1 MIPMT
6 SEAAAPVVCT
16 LEFLLKNAEGKT
28 QAEGSARGT
37 LQGETF
43 TLLTDR
49 AETIRI
55 VDRDVDAVREEG
67 RVIIVRLATGAELT
81 LSKAG
86 RDHET
91 CVRHLTE
98 FCDRGLIRDLLME
111 EEEIFPMFEAGA
123 AYKKQFRVESSEFR
137 EGAGN
142 SQLGAGGTEE
152 SSEYGVQ
159 SREGGLSTLNSQL
172 STIFPCRLYLFESG
186 LVLFRDGAEPVR
198 IPFGIVDGVQ
208 DEGLNLAVGL
218 DDGATWTLSALA
230 RSRDPFRN
238 ALVTGMD
245 ALQTRMQEA
254 LKTAF
259 PGLDPAAIPAL
270 SRLFKDGR
278 TVFKDD
284 AESAGPGLWMS
295 LEKAWAASE
304 AAVTYST
311 LASKAGGAPI
321 AFGIKHGLW
330 GDLAGDYLFCL
341 IPGLGEMIAWETTPL
356 APKEE
361 SDETEG
367 RATYFFR
374 REAGADWRREV
385 DALARRLLMINFRRE
400 PVYLA
405 QDKLEDA
412 AHAQTA
418 RAVRHLEPLRNL
430 RKQFAGRAIHTTP
443 EGWTKSVETI
453 LASRGKEG

>member
-111 EEEIFPMFEAGA
+111 EAEIFPTTEAKFKVQGS
-123 AYKKQFRVESSEFR
+123 KSKVGTETGQPITPD
-137 EGAGN
+137 
-142 SQLGAGGTEE
+142 SQL
-152 SSEYGVQ
+152 
-159 SREGGLSTLNSQL
+159 LSPA
-172 STIFPCRLYLFESG
+172 PCRIYLFESG

>member
-1 MIPMT
+1 MSSTP
-6 SEAAAPVVCT
+6 AAAPLVCT
-16 LEFLLKNAEGKT
+16 LEFLLRNAEGTT

-49 AETIRI
+49 AATIRI
-55 VDRDVDAVREEG
+55 ADRDVDAVREEG
-67 RVIIVRLATGAELT
+67 RSIIVRLATGAELI

-86 RDHET
+86 REHEA

-111 EEEIFPMFEAGA
+111 EAEIFPAFEASA
-123 AYKKQFRVESSEFR
+123 AFADKFGVRSSESGVG
-137 EGAGN
+137 EGDSKLETRDSKPA
-142 SQLGAGGTEE
+142 SAE
-152 SSEYGVQ
+152 
-159 SREGGLSTLNSQL
+159 
-172 STIFPCRLYLFESG
+172 ICRIYLFESG
-186 LVLFRDGAEPVR
+186 LVFFREGADPVR
-198 IPFGIVDGVQ
+198 IPFGIVDSVK

-230 RSRDPFRN
+230 RNRDPFRN

-254 LKTAF
+254 LKNSF

-278 TVFKDD
+278 AVFKDE
-284 AESAGPGLWMS
+284 AEGASPGLWAA
-295 LEKAWAASE
+295 LERAWAASE
-304 AAVTYST
+304 AAGTYST
-311 LASKAGGAPI
+311 LASRAKGAPI

-330 GDLAGDYLFCL
+330 GDRTGDYLFCL
-341 IPGLGEMIAWETTPL
+341 IPGLGELMAWETTPL
-356 APKEE
+356 GPKEGTG
-361 SDETEG
+361 ETEG

-374 REAGADWRREV
+374 REAGGDWKGEV
-385 DALARRLLMINFRRE
+385 DALTRRMLLINFRRE

-412 AHAQTA
+412 ANAQTA

-443 EGWTKSVETI
+443 EGWAKSVESI
-453 LASRGKEG
+453 IASQGKES